1 MRNTFMD
8 KRIIDDARIMDQV
21 GGDLAF
27 LILFL
32 MQGESLCPDESSSHR
47 RRTADGTPDQL
58 VEYIALLSEHGFDV
72 SASVEGESV

>member
-27 LILFL
+27 LILSL
-32 MQGESLCPDESSSHR
+32 MR
-47 RRTADGTPDQL
+47 REPLADGTSDQL

>member
-8 KRIIDDARIMDQV
+8 KRIIDDARIMDRV

-32 MQGESLCPDESSSHR
+32 MQGESLCPGESSSHR
-47 RRTADGTPDQL
+47 RRTADGTPDRL
-58 VEYIALLSEHGFDV
+58 VEYNALLSEHGFDV